1 MVRARLTI
9 QTMVLNE
16 NVTRARNGVS
26 QSDCTTD
33 RAPLLCPAM
42 PLCLCTDRRAR
53 RSPACGGEPARELHA
68 SRAVLRLVTA
78 SPSPFLSLQRVRLPS
93 RPGPSGKGGR
103 PA

>member
-9 QTMVLNE
+9 QTMVLHE

-53 RSPACGGEPARELHA
+53 RSPACGGGSLPGSCTPAA
-68 SRAVLRLVTA
+68 
-78 SPSPFLSLQRVRLPS
+78 LSC
-93 RPGPSGKGGR
+93 
-103 PA
+103 AW